1 MSNNLNIQPSIPSA
15 EPFRVEQKH
24 PKIQAVICSRCRS
37 KAIAY
42 IPPNFDSSTGPYFKC
57 ISKTCGYSDIYY
69 KFLRKDGNTPLGSTD
84 PSDLLR
90 PASFGVV
97 RTRRTQ
103 PKDRHT
109 LNRGRNAT
117 KEEIPKLGNM
127 VDSDLHSLLKD
138 RIGIITAITDE
149 IPGEDQ

>member
-1 MSNNLNIQPSIPSA
+1 MSNLNNFPTPTSSA

-24 PKIQAVICSRCRS
+24 PKIQEVICSKCMS
-37 KAIAY
+37 KAISY

-57 ISKTCGYSDIYY
+57 TKKSCGYQDVYY
-69 KFLRKDGNTPLGSTD
+69 KFHRRDGNTPLGSNN

-109 LNRGRNAT
+109 LNRRRNAI

-138 RIGIITAITDE
+138 RVGIILDIQDN
-149 IPGEDQ
+149 IPGEGE